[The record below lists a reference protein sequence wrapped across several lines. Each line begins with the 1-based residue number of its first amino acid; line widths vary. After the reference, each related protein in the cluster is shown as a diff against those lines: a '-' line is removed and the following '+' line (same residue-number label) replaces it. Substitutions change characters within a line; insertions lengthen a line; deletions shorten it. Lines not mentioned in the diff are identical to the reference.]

1 MRHRV
6 KKFKLSRTK
15 DQREALLRG
24 LFNSLVLYDRIETT
38 YPRAKALKAY
48 AERVVTRIKKEELMF
63 NKVRE
68 AQRHLYDKNAVWKL
82 VREIAPRYESRNGG
96 YIRVIKSRI
105 RRGDGA
111 LMAIVEWVGNE

>member
-1 MRHRV
+1 VRHRV
-6 KKFKLSRTK
+6 KKVQLSRKK

-38 YPRAKALKAY
+38 LPKAKALQSY
-48 AERVVTRIKKEELMF
+48 AEKVVTRIKRESLMY

-68 AQRHLYDKNAVWKL
+68 AKRHMYDKKAVWKL
-82 VREIAPRYESRNGG
+82 VREIAPKYESRNGG
-96 YIRVIKSRI
+96 YTRVVRTRI

-111 LMAIVEWVGNE
+111 QMAIIEWVD